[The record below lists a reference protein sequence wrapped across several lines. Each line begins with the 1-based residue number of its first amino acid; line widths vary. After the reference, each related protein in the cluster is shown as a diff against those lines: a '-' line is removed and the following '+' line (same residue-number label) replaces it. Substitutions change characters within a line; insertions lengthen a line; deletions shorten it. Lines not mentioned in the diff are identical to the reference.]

1 MALKKVV
8 ASTSEKSGANKKLK
22 PLAKSPLIMALTTI
36 TIIKINNIGINRRTI
51 LSIPLITPAEII
63 IIFNAINTECQNIN
77 LDGDEVTILNCS
89 KEEISGV
96 GLAALPEY
104 LVSNSNN
111 VIKVLPKVEGP
122 ITEAHFVYPQS
133 LKNTARV
140 QAFRN
145 FLFSKIGDWK

>member
-1 MALKKVV
+1 MEPIPKLKLKNACPMALKKVV

-96 GLAALPEY
+96 GLAA
-104 LVSNSNN
+104 
-111 VIKVLPKVEGP
+111 IK
-122 ITEAHFVYPQS
+122 I
-133 LKNTARV
+133 
-140 QAFRN
+140 
-145 FLFSKIGDWK
+145 